1 MLLKLHTSDAT
12 TADPGLVLQA
22 VLHLRCIKNRTSPNS
37 PSAIPSLYVVLCCR
51 AMLQKIPAGHLH
63 TNCRVVGVE
72 LGDPGSAIIEL
83 ESGERICGHLVIAAD
98 G

>member
-1 MLLKLHTSDAT
+1 
-12 TADPGLVLQA
+12 
-22 VLHLRCIKNRTSPNS
+22 
-37 PSAIPSLYVVLCCR
+37 
-51 AMLQKIPAGHLH
+51 MLQKIPAGHLH

-72 LGDPGSAIIEL
+72 LADPGSAIIEL